1 MCFGGGVSLWVGNHD
16 GFGRADGQLESFA
29 AHALEEDAEVEN
41 PSSAQFE
48 RLGGG
53 AGKDGKCHI
62 GLCFFVD
69 TVTDDLRGEFRALTT
84 SERRVV
90 GVYVNRDGG
99 GVDWRR
105 LKFGVLSNSTE
116 N

>member
-1 MCFGGGVSLWVGNHD
+1 VCFGGGVSLWVGNHD
-16 GFGRADGQLESFA
+16 GFGRTDGQLKSFA

-90 GVYVNRDGG
+90 GVYVNRNCGRIDR
-99 GVDWRR
+99 RR
-105 LKFGVLSNSTE
+105 LKFGDLSNSTE

>member
-1 MCFGGGVSLWVGNHD
+1 M
-16 GFGRADGQLESFA
+16 
-29 AHALEEDAEVEN
+29 EN

-53 AGKDGKCHI
+53 AGKNGKRDV
-62 GLCFFVD
+62 GFCFFVD

-84 SERRVV
+84 GKRRVV

-99 GVDWRR
+99 RIDRRR
-105 LKFGVLSNSTE
+105 LKFGGLSNSTE